1 MTSEA
6 KAASTSSSPLNE
18 QDVQFLSDGYDDL
31 VKSGKGVREEL
42 KKKKLERRL
51 NAFEFCVSNIAKA
64 IDNIFV
70 YSYQYNI
77 KITSD
82 RETSEETANFCLM
95 MFAGIGVDISISDIN
110 IAHRVQTRKLGFSVI
125 LQLWAMFDY
134 GCACLSN

>member
-1 MTSEA
+1 MS
-6 KAASTSSSPLNE
+6 
-18 QDVQFLSDGYDDL
+18 
-31 VKSGKGVREEL
+31 EEL

-82 RETSEETANFCLM
+82 RETAEETANFCLM
-95 MFAGIGVDISISDIN
+95 MFAGIRVDN
-110 IAHRVQTRKLGFSVI
+110 Y
-125 LQLWAMFDY
+125 FDLRHKH
-134 GCACLSN
+134 CT